1 LAAELIE
8 FSIFNQDITVGRL
21 LVLKEGL
28 LAQKILID
36 GFQQPY
42 QVLIPFLTLG
52 CLRLERLERLAFGG
66 GYGPDGAFENY
77 VDAQSIVL
85 DVLADTVNVL
95 SAMSSMPRPA
105 AGN

>member
-1 LAAELIE
+1 LVGELRKL
-8 FSIFNQDITVGRL
+8 SIFNKDINVNRL
-21 LVLKEGL
+21 LTLKAGL
-28 LAQKILID
+28 LVQQIFID

-52 CLRLERLERLAFGG
+52 CLRLAKRPLDEELESWRDPL
-66 GYGPDGAFENY
+66 YDIDLE
-77 VDAQSIVL
+77 SIVL

-95 SAMSSMPRPA
+95 SATGSMPRPT